1 MSLSSLGKKL
11 EKESNNEILDNAE
24 NLIDESIFTLKE
36 ISNKLSPHI
45 LINFGLLK
53 AVKSFINKLQIP
65 DKPQIHLNYNIE
77 GRRFSY
83 NIEVVLYRVICELI
97 ANTIKHAEAANV
109 YIDLFEKNNTLEVKY
124 IDDGIGF
131 DLENLSLEESGMG
144 YDNIESRL
152 KSIDGDYEIFSRPN
166 EGFVVK
172 IVTKV
177 D

>member
-36 ISNKLSPHI
+36 ISSKLSPHI

-109 YIDLFEKNNTLEVKY
+109 D
-124 IDDGIGF
+124 
-131 DLENLSLEESGMG
+131 
-144 YDNIESRL
+144 R
-152 KSIDGDYEIFSRPN
+152 KS
-166 EGFVVK
+166 VV
-172 IVTKV
+172 
-177 D
+177 